1 MLIED
6 KKAMPEDS
14 VEALGALERILTAE
28 QELRAGADQNGNATA
43 SEVLLKAVSGGNEIS
58 RGAVASQLIGS
69 ALLHS
74 QSDQFAQKKQI
85 IEQAQQLC
93 SKRLQG
99 LCDDA
104 KVLGRAYATA
114 SESKSDEQSQKS
126 MLDSLSEL
134 QEKMSQTEE
143 LAWIIQ
149 GENSKANVRQK
160 RLNTSALVCSFLSEV
175 VICNPAVGSLLLKKR
190 VDLLVK
196 ADAELLA
203 DILLRS
209 ASEKAYKAV
218 SRKIESDDPQQ
229 RVEELCSLCR
239 NASPVVLEISDESYS
254 LLLERVE
261 AERVQYFQLDRML
274 TAVKRRS
281 AARELCESLGNEDRV
296 QAVTILFNSQ
306 LISEDEKQYLLNVVR
321 QPRWE
326 TNSLKFIEAFAL
338 AIECERAAEPYC
350 IFPEAELSPYDAL
363 LLYDVLGEYSPKTQ
377 FENEQLLNVLNQ
389 FLLLKNENRKS
400 LLFIKKRNTEVVSD
414 KNRDI
419 PDMTLFRY
427 ALHEVISA
435 RKENGD
441 VLNTIHA
448 IKKEVVE

>member
-1 MLIED
+1 MHIED
-6 KKAMPEDS
+6 QKAMPEDS
-14 VEALGALERILTAE
+14 VEALVALERIVNAE
-28 QELRAGADQNGNATA
+28 QELRSGAEQGGSATT
-43 SEVLLKAVSGGNEIS
+43 SEVLLKAVSGGSELS
-58 RGAVASQLIGS
+58 RRAVVSQLIGS

-74 QSDQFAQKKQI
+74 QSDHFAQKKQI
-85 IEQAQQLC
+85 VEQAQQLC
-93 SKRLQG
+93 SQRLQG

-126 MLDSLSEL
+126 MLESLSEL
-134 QEKMSQTEE
+134 QDKMSQTEE

-149 GENSKANVRQK
+149 GESSNASVRQK

-175 VICNPAVGSLLLKKR
+175 AIYNPVAGSFLLAER

-196 ADAELLA
+196 ADMEFLA
-203 DILLRS
+203 DTLLRS
-209 ASEKAYKAV
+209 SSEKAYKAV
-218 SRKIESDDPQQ
+218 SRNIKSEDPQQ

-239 NASPVVLEISDESYS
+239 NASSAMLKISDESYS

-261 AERVQYFQLDRML
+261 AERVQYLQLDRML

-281 AARELCESLGNEDRV
+281 AARKLCESLGNEDRV
-296 QAVTILFNSQ
+296 QAVIILFNSQ
-306 LISEDEKQYLLNVVR
+306 LILEDEKQQLLDVVR

-326 TNSLKFIEAFAL
+326 TDSSKFIEAFTVAV
-338 AIECERAAEPYC
+338 ECERVAEPYC

-377 FENEQLLNVLNQ
+377 FENEQLLNILNQ
-389 FLLLKNENRKS
+389 FLLLKDENRKS
-400 LLFIKKRNTEVVSD
+400 FSFIRREKTGVISDKKRD
-414 KNRDI
+414 F

-435 RKENGD
+435 RKENTN
-441 VLNTIHA
+441 VLNIIHA
-448 IKKEVVE
+448 IENEVLG

>member
-1 MLIED
+1 MHIED
-6 KKAMPEDS
+6 QKAMPEDS
-14 VEALGALERILTAE
+14 VEALVALERIVNAE
-28 QELRAGADQNGNATA
+28 QELRSGAEQGGSATT
-43 SEVLLKAVSGGNEIS
+43 SEVLLKAVSGGSELS
-58 RGAVASQLIGS
+58 RRAVVSQLIGS

-74 QSDQFAQKKQI
+74 QSDHFAQKKQI
-85 IEQAQQLC
+85 VEQAQQLC
-93 SKRLQG
+93 SQRLQG

-126 MLDSLSEL
+126 MLESLSEL
-134 QEKMSQTEE
+134 QDKMSQTEE

-149 GENSKANVRQK
+149 GESSNASVRQK

-175 VICNPAVGSLLLKKR
+175 AIYNPVAGSFLLAER

-196 ADAELLA
+196 ADMEFLA
-203 DILLRS
+203 DTLLRS
-209 ASEKAYKAV
+209 SSEKAYKAV
-218 SRKIESDDPQQ
+218 SRNIKSEDPQQ

-239 NASPVVLEISDESYS
+239 NASSAMLKISDESYS

-261 AERVQYFQLDRML
+261 AERVQYLQLDRML

-281 AARELCESLGNEDRV
+281 AARKLCESLGNEDRV
-296 QAVTILFNSQ
+296 QAVIILFNSQ
-306 LISEDEKQYLLNVVR
+306 LILEDEKQQLLDVVR

-326 TNSLKFIEAFAL
+326 TDSSKFIEAFTVAV
-338 AIECERAAEPYC
+338 ECERVAEPYC

-377 FENEQLLNVLNQ
+377 FENEQLLNILNQ
-389 FLLLKNENRKS
+389 FLLLKDENRKS
-400 LLFIKKRNTEVVSD
+400 FSFIRREKTGVISDKKRD
-414 KNRDI
+414 F

-435 RKENGD
+435 RKENTD
-441 VLNTIHA
+441 VLNIIHA
-448 IKKEVVE
+448 IENEVLG

>member
-1 MLIED
+1 MLTED

-14 VEALGALERILTAE
+14 VEALAALERVVNAE
-28 QELRAGADQNGNATA
+28 QELRSGAGQGSQTTA
-43 SEVLLKAVSGGNEIS
+43 SEVLFNAVSGGSEIT

-85 IEQAQQLC
+85 AEQAQQLC

-99 LCDDA
+99 LCADA
-104 KVLGRAYATA
+104 KRLGRAYATA
-114 SESKSDEQSQKS
+114 SESKSNAQSQKD

-143 LAWIIQ
+143 LAWVIQ
-149 GENSKANVRQK
+149 GESSNTSVRQQ

-175 VICNPAVGSLLLKKR
+175 AIYNPVAGSLLLEDR

-203 DILLRS
+203 DIILRS
-209 ASEKAYKAV
+209 SSEKAYKAL
-218 SRKIESDDPQQ
+218 SYKIEADDPQQ
-229 RVEELCSLCR
+229 RLEELSSLCR
-239 NASPVVLEISDESYS
+239 KTSPSVLKISDESYS

-261 AERVQYFQLDRML
+261 AELMQYLQLDTML

-281 AARELCESLGNEDRV
+281 AARELCEALGNEDRV

-306 LISEDEKQYLLNVVR
+306 LVPEGEKQQLLDVVR

-326 TNSLKFIEAFAL
+326 TDSSIFINAFTVAV
-338 AIECERAAEPYC
+338 ERERAAEPCC
-350 IFPEAELSPYDAL
+350 IFPEAGLSPYDAL
-363 LLYDVLGEYSPKTQ
+363 LLYDVLGEYCPKTQ

-389 FLLLKNENRKS
+389 FLLLQNENRKS
-400 LLFIKKRNTEVVSD
+400 LLFMKKKNVDAISD
-414 KNRDI
+414 RKGNI
-419 PDMTLFRY
+419 SEMTLFRY
-427 ALHEVISA
+427 ALHEVVSA
-435 RKENGD
+435 RKEKKD
-441 VLNTIHA
+441 VLNIIHA
-448 IKKEVVE
+448 IESELLR

>member
-1 MLIED
+1 MLTED

-14 VEALGALERILTAE
+14 VEALVALERIVNAE
-28 QELRAGADQNGNATA
+28 QELRSGVGQSDQATA
-43 SEVLLKAVSGGNEIS
+43 SEVLFKAVSGGSEIA

-85 IEQAQQLC
+85 VEQAQQLC

-104 KVLGRAYATA
+104 KSLGRAYAAA
-114 SESKSDEQSQKS
+114 SESKSDEQSQKT

-134 QEKMSQTEE
+134 QEKMSQTEK
-143 LAWIIQ
+143 LAWVIQ
-149 GENSKANVRQK
+149 GESSNAGVRQQ
-160 RLNTSALVCSFLSEV
+160 RLSSSALVCSFLSEV
-175 VICNPAVGSLLLKKR
+175 AIYNPVAGSLLLEDY
-190 VDLLVK
+190 VELLVK

-209 ASEKAYKAV
+209 SSEKAYKAL
-218 SRKIESDDPQQ
+218 SQKIEADDPQQ
-229 RVEELCSLCR
+229 RLEELCSLCH
-239 NASPVVLEISDESYS
+239 NASPALLKISDESYS
-254 LLLERVE
+254 LLLERVD
-261 AERVQYFQLDRML
+261 AERVQYLQLDRML

-296 QAVTILFNSQ
+296 QAVTILFDSQ
-306 LISEDEKQYLLNVVR
+306 LVPEGEKQQLLDVVR

-326 TNSLKFIEAFAL
+326 TDSSKFIKAFAV

-350 IFPEAELSPYDAL
+350 IFPEADLSPYDAL
-363 LLYDVLGEYSPKTQ
+363 LLYDVLGEYSPKAQ

-389 FLLLKNENRKS
+389 LLLMENENNNP
-400 LLFIKKRNTEVVSD
+400 LLFIKKKNADAVSNRN
-414 KNRDI
+414 NGI
-419 PDMTLFRY
+419 PYMTLFRY
-427 ALHEVISA
+427 ALYEVISA
-435 RKENGD
+435 RKEKKN
-441 VLNTIHA
+441 VLSVIQA
-448 IKKEVVE
+448 IEKELLR

>member
-1 MLIED
+1 MHIED
-6 KKAMPEDS
+6 QKAMPEDS
-14 VEALGALERILTAE
+14 VEALVALERIVNAE
-28 QELRAGADQNGNATA
+28 QELRSGAEQGGSATT
-43 SEVLLKAVSGGNEIS
+43 SEVLLKAVSGGSELS
-58 RGAVASQLIGS
+58 RRAVVSQLIGS

-74 QSDQFAQKKQI
+74 QSDHFAQKKQI
-85 IEQAQQLC
+85 VEQAQQLC
-93 SKRLQG
+93 SQRLQG

-126 MLDSLSEL
+126 MLESLSEL
-134 QEKMSQTEE
+134 QDKMSQTEE

-149 GENSKANVRQK
+149 GESSNASVRQK

-175 VICNPAVGSLLLKKR
+175 AIYNPVAGSFLLAER

-196 ADAELLA
+196 ADMEFLA
-203 DILLRS
+203 DTLLRS
-209 ASEKAYKAV
+209 SSEKAYKAV
-218 SRKIESDDPQQ
+218 SRNIKSEDPQQ

-239 NASPVVLEISDESYS
+239 NASSAMLKISDESYS

-261 AERVQYFQLDRML
+261 AERVQYLQLDRML

-281 AARELCESLGNEDRV
+281 AARKLCESLGNEDRV
-296 QAVTILFNSQ
+296 QAVIILFNSQ
-306 LISEDEKQYLLNVVR
+306 FILEDEKQQLLDVVR

-326 TNSLKFIEAFAL
+326 TDSSKFIEAFTVAV
-338 AIECERAAEPYC
+338 ECERVAEPYC

-377 FENEQLLNVLNQ
+377 FENEQLLNILNQ
-389 FLLLKNENRKS
+389 FLLLKDENRKS
-400 LLFIKKRNTEVVSD
+400 FSFIRREKTGVISDKKRD
-414 KNRDI
+414 F

-435 RKENGD
+435 RKENTD
-441 VLNTIHA
+441 VLNIIHA
-448 IKKEVVE
+448 IENEVLG

>member
-14 VEALGALERILTAE
+14 VEALIALERIVNAE
-28 QELRAGADQNGNATA
+28 QELRSGATQGGNATA

-74 QSDQFAQKKQI
+74 QSDQFAQKKHI
-85 IEQAQQLC
+85 VEQAQQLC

-104 KVLGRAYATA
+104 KLLGRAYATA
-114 SESKSDEQSQKS
+114 SESKSDERSQKS
-126 MLDSLSEL
+126 MLESLSEL
-134 QEKMSQTEE
+134 QEKMSQTED

-149 GENSKANVRQK
+149 GENSKASVRQK

-175 VICNPAVGSLLLKKR
+175 AIYNPVVGSVLLKER
-190 VDLLVK
+190 VKLLVK

-209 ASEKAYKAV
+209 SSERAYQAV
-218 SRKIESDDPQQ
+218 SRNIESDDPQQ
-229 RVEELCSLCR
+229 RVEELCTICR
-239 NASPVVLEISDESYS
+239 NASPAVLKISDESYS

-306 LISEDEKQYLLNVVR
+306 LVSEDEKQHLLDVVQ

-326 TNSLKFIEAFAL
+326 TDSSKFIKAFA
-338 AIECERAAEPYC
+338 ASVECERAAEPYC
-350 IFPEAELSPYDAL
+350 IFPDAELSPYDAL

-400 LLFIKKRNTEVVSD
+400 LLFIKKRNAEVVPD
-414 KNRDI
+414 RTRDV

-427 ALHEVISA
+427 ALNEVISA
-435 RKENGD
+435 RKVNDD
-441 VLNTIHA
+441 VLATVHA
-448 IKKEVVE
+448 IKKEFLV

>member
-1 MLIED
+1 MLIKD

-14 VEALGALERILTAE
+14 VEALAALQRIINAE
-28 QELRAGADQNGNATA
+28 QELRSGADQGGQATA
-43 SEVLLKAVSGGNEIS
+43 SEVLLKAVSGESEIT

-85 IEQAQQLC
+85 VEQAKQLC
-93 SKRLQG
+93 SQRLQG

-104 KVLGRAYATA
+104 KALGRAYATA
-114 SESKSDEQSQKS
+114 SESKSDEQSQKN
-126 MLDSLSEL
+126 MLESLSEL

-149 GENSKANVRQK
+149 GEASSASGRQK

-175 VICNPAVGSLLLKKR
+175 AIYNPAAGSLLFEER

-203 DILLRS
+203 DTLLRS
-209 ASEKAYKAV
+209 STEEAYKAV
-218 SRKIESDDPQQ
+218 SRNIESDDPQQ
-229 RVEELCSLCR
+229 RLEELCSLCR
-239 NASPVVLEISDESYS
+239 KASPAMLKISDESYS

-261 AERVQYFQLDRML
+261 AERVQFLQLDRML
-274 TAVKRRS
+274 KAVKRRS
-281 AARELCESLGNEDRV
+281 AARELCEALGNEDRV
-296 QAVTILFNSQ
+296 QAVTILFNTQ
-306 LISEDEKQYLLNVVR
+306 LIAEGEKEQLLDVIR

-326 TNSLKFIEAFAL
+326 TDPLKFIGAFAA

-350 IFPEAELSPYDAL
+350 IFPEAGLSPYDAL
-363 LLYDVLGEYSPKTQ
+363 LLYDVLGKYSPKTQ
-377 FENEQLLNVLNQ
+377 FENEQLLNVLNC
-389 FLLLKNENRKS
+389 FLLLKNENRK
-400 LLFIKKRNTEVVSD
+400 LLPFMKKKNTDVISN
-414 KNRDI
+414 KNTDT
-419 PDMTLFRY
+419 PEMTLFRY

-435 RKENGD
+435 RNENGN
-441 VLNTIHA
+441 VLNIIHA
-448 IKKEVVE
+448 IENEIVR

>member
-1 MLIED
+1 MLIKD

-14 VEALGALERILTAE
+14 VEALAALQRIINVE
-28 QELRAGADQNGNATA
+28 QELRSRADQGGQATA
-43 SEVLLKAVSGGNEIS
+43 SDVLLKAVSGESEIT

-85 IEQAQQLC
+85 VEQAKQLC
-93 SKRLQG
+93 NQRLQG

-104 KVLGRAYATA
+104 KALGRAYATA
-114 SESKSDEQSQKS
+114 SESKSDEQSQKN
-126 MLDSLSEL
+126 MLESLSEL

-149 GENSKANVRQK
+149 GEGSSASGRQK

-175 VICNPAVGSLLLKKR
+175 AIYNPAAGSLLFEER

-203 DILLRS
+203 DTLLRS
-209 ASEKAYKAV
+209 STEEAYKTV
-218 SRKIESDDPQQ
+218 SRNIESDDPQQ
-229 RVEELCSLCR
+229 RLEELCSLCR
-239 NASPVVLEISDESYS
+239 NASPAMLKISDESYS

-261 AERVQYFQLDRML
+261 AERVQFHQLDRML

-281 AARELCESLGNEDRV
+281 AARELCEALGNEDRV
-296 QAVTILFNSQ
+296 QAVTILFNTQ
-306 LISEDEKQYLLNVVR
+306 LIAEGEKKQLLDVIR
-321 QPRWE
+321 QPRWQ
-326 TNSLKFIEAFAL
+326 TDSLKFIEAFAV

-350 IFPEAELSPYDAL
+350 IFPEAGLSPYDAL
-363 LLYDVLGEYSPKTQ
+363 LLYDVLGMYSPKTQ
-377 FENEQLLNVLNQ
+377 FENEQLLNVLNG
-389 FLLLKNENRKS
+389 FLFLKNENRK
-400 LLFIKKRNTEVVSD
+400 LLPFMKKKNTDVISN
-414 KNRDI
+414 KNTDI
-419 PDMTLFRY
+419 PEMTLFRY

-435 RKENGD
+435 RNENGN
-441 VLNTIHA
+441 VLNIIHA
-448 IKKEVVE
+448 IEKEIVR